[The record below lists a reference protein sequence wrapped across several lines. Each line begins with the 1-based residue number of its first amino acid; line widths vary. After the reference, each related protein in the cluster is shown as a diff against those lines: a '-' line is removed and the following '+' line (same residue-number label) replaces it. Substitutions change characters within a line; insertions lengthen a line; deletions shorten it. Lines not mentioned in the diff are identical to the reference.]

1 MEPSVDPL
9 SETTT
14 SPRIL
19 ESRNAVTA
27 LSTHMAI
34 DFTSF
39 RQGITTDTSGSLLE
53 LELMF
58 PKPSD
63 STWSSKVV
71 SVTAVM
77 RSEGRTDR
85 FIVGNAVFLP
95 DFAGRTIERGASSE
109 AVAWT
114 NLFLLRDIAEKP
126 SNQMVFLRS

>member
-63 STWSSKVV
+63 STWSSKLV

-85 FIVGNAVFLP
+85 CMGNAVFLP
-95 DFAGRTIERGASSE
+95 DFGRRTVKRGGPGRT
-109 AVAWT
+109 V
-114 NLFLLRDIAEKP
+114 
-126 SNQMVFLRS
+126 